1 MEKLI
6 KILEEKISNIQDD
19 SLNIID
25 AFMAND
31 ENAKKTIMR
40 NRILIK
46 KMSDLK
52 RDCEKL

>member
-1 MEKLI
+1 MERLI
-6 KILEEKISNIQDD
+6 KILEEKISKIQDD

-31 ENAKKTIMR
+31 ENAKKIIMK

-52 RDCEKL
+52 KDCENL